1 MEDFWKVN
9 NPILYCW
16 DITIPV
22 MCLNATDDPIISKDL
37 IPRKTFKEYQT
48 HVLTTVDLGGHCG
61 FIEEYGESWCDK
73 VTLDFVLT
81 SLDFVTQMKR
91 DI

>member
-22 MCLNATDDPIISKDL
+22 MCLNATE
-37 IPRKTFKEYQT
+37 TFKEYPT
-48 HVLTTVDLGGHCG
+48 HVLTTVDLGGDCG

-73 VTLDFVLT
+73 VCDLNGSVRGRV
-81 SLDFVTQMKR
+81 SSSR
-91 DI
+91 